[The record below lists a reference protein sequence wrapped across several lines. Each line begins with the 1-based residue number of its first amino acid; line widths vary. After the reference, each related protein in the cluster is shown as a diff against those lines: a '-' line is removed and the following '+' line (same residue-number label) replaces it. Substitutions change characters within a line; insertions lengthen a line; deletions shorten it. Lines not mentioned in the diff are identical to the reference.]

1 MYEIETRHMLPA
13 EPEPVIGVVS
23 TMGPM
28 SCVMHSPST
37 HNLNA
42 CSWIL
47 TGPASTNTLSLK
59 VKRESLTPMIFMI
72 DPIK

>member
-23 TMGPM
+23 TMYGSM

-47 TGPASTNTLSLK
+47 TGLPPASTNTLFVSK
-59 VKRESLTPMIFMI
+59 G
-72 DPIK
+72 